1 MKKKNVQNVNVKNAK
16 KKSIANVKSNLMR
29 LKKRNANVNGRW
41 RNVWHGNAK
50 KINAVLQKSV
60 PA

>member
-1 MKKKNVQNVNVKNAK
+1 MYTYLDVHIKNLEFIK
-16 KKSIANVKSNLMR
+16 IFFC
-29 LKKRNANVNGRW
+29 RNANVNGRW